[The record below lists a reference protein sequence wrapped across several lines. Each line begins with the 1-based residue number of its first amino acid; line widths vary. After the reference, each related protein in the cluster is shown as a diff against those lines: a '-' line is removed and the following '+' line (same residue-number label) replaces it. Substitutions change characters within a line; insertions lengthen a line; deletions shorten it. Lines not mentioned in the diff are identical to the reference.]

1 MTPWG
6 HRVPVPAAIEWGRDM
21 SRPHKVWS
29 AIPDCRCCLR
39 SLDYNSENYGLMA
52 AGVSYRPEIEAS
64 ISADKEHQRG
74 VKHFPAS
81 KSNVLTNMATAISE
95 VRGGKICVVAM

>member
-1 MTPWG
+1 
-6 HRVPVPAAIEWGRDM
+6 
-21 SRPHKVWS
+21 
-29 AIPDCRCCLR
+29 
-39 SLDYNSENYGLMA
+39 MA

-81 KSNVLTNMATAISE
+81 KSYCQATKKTVSE
-95 VRGGKICVVAM
+95 AEKRGSHFWEPPGFRTC

>member
-1 MTPWG
+1 
-6 HRVPVPAAIEWGRDM
+6 
-21 SRPHKVWS
+21 
-29 AIPDCRCCLR
+29 
-39 SLDYNSENYGLMA
+39 MA